1 MNYSGRGNSSGEK
14 CTRNKGEREEEKG
27 GKKTEGVE
35 EEEIAYS
42 QGKAEG
48 VIVQKSRRCAG
59 NSQSR
64 AGPPA
69 GGSPTSRVAGAAG
82 APAGGARF
90 FTGPPFWAKFMV
102 Q

>member
-1 MNYSGRGNSSGEK
+1 MHKEQR
-14 CTRNKGEREEEKG
+14 RERRRKR
-27 GKKTEGVE
+27 GKKTEGV

>member
-1 MNYSGRGNSSGEK
+1 MINAMNYSGRGNSSGEK

-27 GKKTEGVE
+27 EKKTEGVE

-59 NSQSR
+59 
-64 AGPPA
+64 
-69 GGSPTSRVAGAAG
+69 

>member
-1 MNYSGRGNSSGEK
+1 MHKEQR
-14 CTRNKGEREEEKG
+14 RERRRKR
-27 GKKTEGVE
+27 GKKTEGV

-59 NSQSR
+59 
-64 AGPPA
+64 
-69 GGSPTSRVAGAAG
+69 

>member
-1 MNYSGRGNSSGEK
+1 MHKEQR
-14 CTRNKGEREEEKG
+14 RERRRKR

-48 VIVQKSRRCAG
+48 VIVEKSRRC
-59 NSQSR
+59 
-64 AGPPA
+64 
-69 GGSPTSRVAGAAG
+69 AG

>member
-1 MNYSGRGNSSGEK
+1 MGEVIAQE
-14 CTRNKGEREEEKG
+14 RNAQGTKEREKKKRGER
-27 GKKTEGVE
+27 TEGVE